1 MALNSTTAYDCV
13 ISGCTAAGLCNE
25 ETLACD
31 CRDGWIAQDCS
42 LFFYQ
47 YDSGLWAY
55 YIVHLVF
62 FCLAFIGVMI
72 WAIILI
78 VKLFKAKNFDRKEV
92 NKPTLTLFIL
102 VLFFGF
108 ERAFYIAL
116 YQYGRILEIPEVVG
130 SILFGFAISTLI
142 AMQLFVCNLWIAAY
156 LKTKPRM
163 ANVLKRLQS
172 AFKWIAIGFAIWE
185 LIVDIL
191 TSIPQT
197 SPETRAGIQIVYFII
212 VLLLLFSTTISLLVF
227 GAKLRRQLKIFK
239 DIDNKRK
246 KVIKKINSFGITVS
260 VIMIFVFIILIGL
273 IIISTSATEDI
284 IASTAFVIV
293 QEALMRTAELA
304 YCITVLVT
312 YQKSVKKPM
321 SSSSGQTGKSASRPA
336 SATIIADP
344 ESKHIDDHIIISP
357 NAEAISPADTE
368 MATPSTAN

>member
-116 YQYGRILEIPEVVG
+116 YQYGRILEIPFLDRFSNE
-130 SILFGFAISTLI
+130 IIRHR
-142 AMQLFVCNLWIAAY
+142 IAAY